1 MFMEHFLCAQPRVSH
16 WGCRDKSNSPHL
28 PGSWS
33 LVEKIN
39 KQADNDRI
47 AFVLKKCSLAD
58 LCFENTEL
66 VREEYQKDYMLT
78 EVEHSNSKEMEE
90 GSQEH
95 KRDYLRPCLTPCPVP
110 NLRALFSPGG
120 DVILWSLRWMWA
132 LAGAQGQHSDSSS
145 CQVCSQG
152 SLDHM
157 LQIWYLLFCP
167 KCPEYLMFRIRSG
180 LFLLCLHLRSLLLAL
195 SIILMSG
202 LLIPQKDLTDGPSSP
217 LGFFF

>member
-1 MFMEHFLCAQPRVSH
+1 MSMEHFLCAQPRVSH

-28 PGSWS
+28 PGAWS
-33 LVEKIN
+33 PVEKIN

-66 VREEYQKDYMLT
+66 VREEYQKDYMFT

-95 KRDYLRPCLTPCPVP
+95 KRDYLRPCLAPCPVP
-110 NLRALFSPGG
+110 NLRALFSPSS

-132 LAGAQGQHSDSSS
+132 LAGAQGALGQHFVTQAHAKFVARAGLTTCPRSDTCSSAPNTLNIS
-145 CQVCSQG
+145 CLG
-152 SLDHM
+152 S
-157 LQIWYLLFCP
+157 
-167 KCPEYLMFRIRSG
+167 EE
-180 LFLLCLHLRSLLLAL
+180 
-195 SIILMSG
+195 
-202 LLIPQKDLTDGPSSP
+202 
-217 LGFFF
+217 GFFFFVCI